1 MTKINPVILGICM
14 GILGC
19 ISANGQVMVRGE
31 IYHPAGNI
39 VMVEYKEP
47 VIGYAHYFE
56 VPLVDGKFQYE
67 FDISDPAILTLH
79 IGHQAIGLFLVP
91 HRDMQFT
98 CDADDVYASILFSG
112 SLVQEAIYIT
122 SVKEL
127 EVFEEKFHANGDH
140 ALTRREQKLFDRA
153 IQQIGEITLEQENA
167 FIKNF
172 VDNEIRRLRKNADL
186 SQYSEPFR
194 IMHFD
199 TLFQQVNQLFGIDYT
214 ELQDLNPGE
223 TDTLKGLKRNP
234 VNTDSLITWFRSLD
248 NHHESYLLN
257 QHYRDFLSHLYQ
269 YKYGSD
275 ITYGVSTFAF
285 APDTNKIRS
294 ELNNAGHFE
303 YWVNPYNS
311 SLLLPT
317 DDTAGIIEYTRKN
330 LSANHFF
337 LKELYGNKEE
347 LIYKALINMMMAFS
361 HFTGLT
367 YLQTLDYFIQN
378 FPDGNYNTKMK
389 NKIPVS
395 DFLLAGDQAP
405 DFTLKDQNG
414 HTYQLTQSS
423 KVKLI
428 TFGSSWCLSCIAE
441 WKHLEK
447 VQKSFES
454 GELEVI
460 FLYGDFNRGN
470 YLSFISHAG
479 LKGIHLYAGDTDL
492 VYEYQ
497 AWGIPRFFIVS
508 RDNTVLTIIASPPS
522 QDEQLIKEIRSAVT
536 NNCVDC

>member
-1 MTKINPVILGICM
+1 MKQINPVILGICM
-14 GILGC
+14 SILGYT
-19 ISANGQVMVRGE
+19 SANGQVMVQGE
-31 IYHPAGNI
+31 IYHPASDI

-47 VIGYAHYFE
+47 VIGYPHYFE

-67 FDISDPAILTLH
+67 FDIFDPAILTLH

-91 HRDMQFT
+91 HQDMQFT
-98 CDADDVYASILFSG
+98 CDADDVYATIRFSG
-112 SLVQEAIYIT
+112 SLSPEAAYIT
-122 SVKEL
+122 SIKEL
-127 EVFEEKFHANGDH
+127 GIFEEKFRANIDQ

-172 VDNEIRRLRKNADL
+172 VDNEIKRLRRDADPR
-186 SQYSEPFR
+186 QYSEPFG

-199 TLFQQVNQLFGIDYT
+199 TLFQQVNELFGIDYT
-214 ELQDLNPGE
+214 ELQYLNPGE

-234 VNTDSLITWFRSLD
+234 VNTDSLITWFQSLD
-248 NHHESYLLN
+248 KNHESYLLN
-257 QHYRDFLSHLYQ
+257 HHYRDFLNHLYQ

-275 ITYGVSTFAF
+275 ITYAVTRSAF
-285 APDTNKIRS
+285 APDTNTIKK
-294 ELNNAGHFE
+294 ELSSIEHFE
-303 YWVNPYNS
+303 YWVNPYDS

-317 DDTAGIIEYTRKN
+317 DDTAGIMDYTKKN
-330 LSANHFF
+330 LAASHFF
-337 LKELYGNKEE
+337 LKELYGNNEE
-347 LIYKALINMMMAFS
+347 LIYKALINRMRSFS

-367 YLQTLDYFIQN
+367 YLHTLDYLVQN
-378 FPDGNYNTKMK
+378 FPHGNYNTKMK

-395 DFLLAGDQAP
+395 DFLLAGDPAP
-405 DFTLKDQNG
+405 DFTLADQNDR
-414 HTYQLTQSS
+414 TYQLAQSS

-428 TFGSSWCLSCIAE
+428 TFGSSWCLSCIDE
-441 WKHLEK
+441 WKHLEE

-460 FLYGDFNRGN
+460 FLYGDFNKEN
-470 YLSFISHAG
+470 YLSFIPEAK

-508 RDNTVLTIIASPPS
+508 RDNTVLSIIASPPS
-522 QDEQLIKEIRSAVT
+522 QKEQLIKEIQSAIT
-536 NNCVDC
+536 NDCVDC